1 MTTSIEIIK
10 SEYREHHGQGREPAS
25 AAPVQ
30 DDVPISSSVA
40 SADAVAVATEG
51 EPGRSWT
58 RMLAGHALQGIVSA
72 GIRWCLDQLSGG

>member
-1 MTTSIEIIK
+1 MTTSTKTIK

-30 DDVPISSSVA
+30 DDVPVSSSVA
-40 SADAVAVATEG
+40 SSDAVATED

-58 RMLAGHALQGIVSA
+58 RMLASHALQGIVSA
-72 GIRWCLDQLSGG
+72 GIRWCLDQLCGG